1 MSPNSGLDWG
11 SCRDSSCHGVYSG
24 RRVREPIIM
33 RQQEAG
39 ISIGTSRRGSLTS
52 HHCPCLSSKEGL
64 FMTGRLSIWEDREV
78 ASQSYGIS
86 TMAGVPTPSDI
97 MAPSLTTSSSSS
109 SRSSLSLSSGLMPS
123 PRGPSPSS
131 PAPRKKWAVALSP
144 SLAGSD
150 HIPAGAPAHPALKWR
165 GSPLA
170 QNPSP
175 MVVGGDGGWGMRK

>member
-1 MSPNSGLDWG
+1 MGFLQGFLLPWCVLRQKSQRTNNHETTGGGQKHRGFKERQSNQSPLPLPFIKRGPVYDRASKHLRRSGG
-11 SCRDSSCHGVYSG
+11 GV
-24 RRVREPIIM
+24 
-33 RQQEAG
+33 
-39 ISIGTSRRGSLTS
+39 SILWNL
-52 HHCPCLSSKEGL
+52 H
-64 FMTGRLSIWEDREV
+64 
-78 ASQSYGIS
+78 YGGGPN
-86 TMAGVPTPSDI
+86 TSDI
-97 MAPSLTTSSSSS
+97 MAPNLTTSSSSS

-123 PRGPSPSS
+123 LRGPRPSS